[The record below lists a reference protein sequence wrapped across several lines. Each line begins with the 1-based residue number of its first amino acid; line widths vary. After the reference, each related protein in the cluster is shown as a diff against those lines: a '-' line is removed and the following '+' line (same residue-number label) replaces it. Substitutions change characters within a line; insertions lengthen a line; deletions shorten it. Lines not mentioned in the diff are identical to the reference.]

1 MNKLTHFS
9 ESRRFDFYISFQLNI
24 LLPRVGL
31 KFIWLKKTSIQITE
45 TFFFFQLKHK
55 TIGLLV
61 SLN

>member
-45 TFFFFQLKHK
+45 TFFFF
-55 TIGLLV
+55 
-61 SLN
+61 N